1 MQTARA
7 PDTST
12 DVPEIELLG
21 RIKAGF
27 GDGPILAY
35 QLSQNKDF
43 KAKLVKTY
51 EPKMAGS
58 VGIGV
63 RKTDT
68 DLLKKINASL
78 AKLKSN
84 GALDKILVTWNLK

>member
-1 MQTARA
+1 VKIYDSLA
-7 PDTST
+7 
-12 DVPEIELLG
+12 DVLRDVSLG

-63 RKTDT
+63 RKNDAE
-68 DLLKKINASL
+68 LLKKVNVSL
-78 AKLKSN
+78 AKLKAN
-84 GALDKILVTWNLK
+84 GALDRILIKWNLK